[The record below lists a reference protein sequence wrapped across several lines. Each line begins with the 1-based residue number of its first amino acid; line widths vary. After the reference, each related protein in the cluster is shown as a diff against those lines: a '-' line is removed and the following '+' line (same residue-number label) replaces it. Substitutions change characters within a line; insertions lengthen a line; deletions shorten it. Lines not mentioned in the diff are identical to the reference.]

1 MPGPKPIEIPP
12 RGTRGSSMP
21 LGGALMKLAKPFMDM
36 QVSRYRRAAG
46 PTQPQMMGFP
56 VILLTTVGAR
66 SGVERTHV
74 LGGFP
79 DGEDAWLVVASKGG
93 APTHPAWFI
102 NLAKNQDKI
111 WIEVGNRKLRVVA
124 DSLKG
129 SEREAAL
136 ARVAAVAPRYGEY
149 QKKTDREIPVIR
161 LTPAG

>member
-1 MPGPKPIEIPP
+1 MPGMKPIEIPP

-21 LGGALMKLAKPFMDM
+21 FGGALMKLAKPFMDM
-36 QVSRYRRAAG
+36 QVSRYRRTAG
-46 PTQPQMMGFP
+46 STQPQMMGFP

-79 DGEDAWLVVASKGG
+79 DGDDAWLVVASKGG

-136 ARVAAVAPRYGEY
+136 ARVAAVAPRYGGY
-149 QKKTDREIPVIR
+149 QTKTDREIPVIR